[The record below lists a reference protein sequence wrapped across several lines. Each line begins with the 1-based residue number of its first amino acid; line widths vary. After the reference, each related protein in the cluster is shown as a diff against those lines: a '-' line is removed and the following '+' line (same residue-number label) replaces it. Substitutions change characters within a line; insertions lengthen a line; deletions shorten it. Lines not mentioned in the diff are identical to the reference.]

1 VKTMVDY
8 NHNGKFD
15 KEDLLLMEEDDR
27 DVDKIKNADTTLPTI
42 VVVLI
47 VIGII
52 VAIKYF

>member
-1 VKTMVDY
+1 MVDY